1 MRIPFGPLRHAVA
14 KPTVAAVVVVTL
26 LAVAWH
32 GRGALVKAAG
42 KGATLVRQTVTAAST
57 RSP

>member
-1 MRIPFGPLRHAVA
+1 MRIDCGPLRHAVA
-14 KPTVAAVVVVTL
+14 TPTVAAVVVVTI

-42 KGATLVRQTVTAAST
+42 KGATLVRQTRGSVA
-57 RSP
+57 R